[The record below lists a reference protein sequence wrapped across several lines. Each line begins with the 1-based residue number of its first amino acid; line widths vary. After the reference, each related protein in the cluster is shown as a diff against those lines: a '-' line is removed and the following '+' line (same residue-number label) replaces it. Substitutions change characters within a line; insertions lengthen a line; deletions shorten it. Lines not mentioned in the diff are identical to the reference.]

1 MSQPILGYWDIR
13 GYAQPIRL
21 LLTYSG
27 VDFVDKR
34 YQIGPAPDFDRSQW
48 LNEKFN
54 LGLDFPNLPYY
65 IDGDMKMTQTF
76 AILRYL
82 GRKYKLNGSNDHE
95 EIRISMAEQQTKD
108 MMAAMIRVCYDANC
122 DKLKPD
128 YLKSLPD
135 CLKLMSKFVGEHAFV
150 AGANISYVDFY
161 LYEYLCRVKVMVP
174 EVFGQF
180 ENLKRYVERME
191 SLPRV
196 SDYIKKQQP
205 KTFNAPTSK
214 WNASYA

>member
-1 MSQPILGYWDIR
+1 
-13 GYAQPIRL
+13 
-21 LLTYSG
+21 
-27 VDFVDKR
+27 
-34 YQIGPAPDFDRSQW
+34 
-48 LNEKFN
+48 
-54 LGLDFPNLPYY
+54 
-65 IDGDMKMTQTF
+65 MTQTF

-108 MMAAMIRVCYDANC
+108 MMAAMICVCYDANC